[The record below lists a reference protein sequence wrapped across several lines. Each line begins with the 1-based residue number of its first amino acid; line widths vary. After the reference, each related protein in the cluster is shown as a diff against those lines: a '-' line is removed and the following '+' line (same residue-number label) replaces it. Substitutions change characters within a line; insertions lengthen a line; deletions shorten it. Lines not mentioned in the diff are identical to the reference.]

1 MNTIV
6 KGIDQINRIVIW
18 VVVIMLGVMCVTVFM
33 QVIFRYVL
41 HASLSWSE
49 ELARYLMVWLTF
61 LGAALGVRYKSLIGM
76 EVLVKALPK
85 LMKRGV
91 LELVTL
97 FQLVFLAVVLVYSIK
112 MTMIAHAQ
120 VSAAMLI
127 PMSSAYVA
135 LPVGLSM
142 MIMNTIAVAIERWG
156 GVK

>member
-6 KGIDQINRIVIW
+6 KGIDQLNRIVIW
-18 VVVIMLGVMCVTVFM
+18 AVVLMLSVMCVTVFM

-91 LELVTL
+91 LEVVTL

-127 PMSSAYVA
+127 PMSWAYVG

-142 MIMNTIAVAIERWG
+142 MILNTIAVAFERWG

>member
-6 KGIDQINRIVIW
+6 KGIDQLNRIVIW
-18 VVVIMLGVMCVTVFM
+18 VVVIMLSVMCVTVFM

-112 MTMIAHAQ
+112 MTMMVHAQ

-127 PMSSAYVA
+127 PMSWAYVA

-142 MIMNTIAVAIERWG
+142 MILNTIAVAFERWG